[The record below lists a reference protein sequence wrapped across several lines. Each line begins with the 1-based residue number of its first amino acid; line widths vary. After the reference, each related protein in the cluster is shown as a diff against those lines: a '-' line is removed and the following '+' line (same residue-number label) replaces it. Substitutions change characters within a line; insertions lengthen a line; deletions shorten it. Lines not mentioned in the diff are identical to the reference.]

1 VRAALLAIALWSAS
15 AASAAHAEPRRP
27 VARPVPSY
35 DGRAQ
40 PQATA
45 GDVALAAARAILFP
59 IRLVVHYGVRWPLG
73 KLISAAERSRDVR
86 RAIRYLFLEPPT
98 PTMSITPIAFY
109 DFGFQS
115 SIGLRFSWTDGF
127 LTPGSKFSLKLG
139 TGGADWWRGDA
150 AIIVAVPQ
158 TRGFRAGFG
167 ASIRRR
173 PDQQFFGLG
182 PRTPHSARARYLS
195 ARFGVTADAGWRELA
210 FRIGST
216 STFTSASHF
225 HDAASIEDQVAAGRI
240 AALPASYGALVETQ
254 HFGARIS
261 LDSRGAKDSPER
273 ERERDGSGVRLDGI
287 VERVRARDLGHW
299 SHVDATLG
307 AALRLDPPGEHKLDL
322 RLRFE
327 LVEPPD
333 ARGGGDIPFLEL
345 ATIGGS
351 RDLRGFASGRGR
363 GLSAAALTLDYQWPL
378 AAWLDATLYLG
389 AGNVFGRRLSGLTAG
404 KLRGSIGMGL
414 ALAGLTNER
423 QLELWAAAG
432 TEPFDEGAQAKSF
445 RLVFGYS
452 HDY

>member
-1 VRAALLAIALWSAS
+1 VRAALLAIALLS
-15 AASAAHAEPRRP
+15 ASAAHAEPRRP

-35 DGRAQ
+35 DGRA
-40 PQATA
+40 PPPATA
-45 GDVALAAARAILFP
+45 GEVALATARAILFP
-59 IRLVVHYGVRWPLG
+59 IRIVVDYGVRRPLG
-73 KLISAAERSRDVR
+73 KLISAAEHSRGVR
-86 RAIRYLFLEPPT
+86 RVIRYLFLEPST
-98 PTMSITPIAFY
+98 PTLSITPIAFY

-115 SIGLRFSWTDGF
+115 SIGLRLLWKDGF

-139 TGGADWWRGDA
+139 TGGADWWRGDGT
-150 AIIVAVPQ
+150 IVVAVPR
-158 TRGFRAGFG
+158 THGLRAGFD
-167 ASIRRR
+167 ASMRRR

-182 PRTPHSARARYLS
+182 PSTPHSARARYLH
-195 ARFGVTADAGWRELA
+195 ARFGEVAYAGWRELSLLV
-210 FRIGST
+210 GST
-216 STFTSASHF
+216 STLTSASHF
-225 HDAASIEDQVAAGRI
+225 HEAASIEDQVAAGRI
-240 AALPASYGALVETQ
+240 AALPAGYGAFVETQ
-254 HFGARIS
+254 RLGARIS

-273 ERERDGSGVRLDGI
+273 ERDSSGVRLDGI
-287 VERVRARDLGHW
+287 VESVRARELGHW
-299 SHVDATLG
+299 SHVDTTLG
-307 AALRLDPPGEHKLDL
+307 AALRLDPPGERKLDL

-327 LVEPPD
+327 FVEPPA
-333 ARGGGDIPFLEL
+333 ARGSGDIPFFEL

-351 RDLRGFASGRGR
+351 RDLRGFTSGRGR

-423 QLELWAAAG
+423 QLELWAAVG
-432 TEPFDEGAQAKSF
+432 TEPFDQDAEISSF